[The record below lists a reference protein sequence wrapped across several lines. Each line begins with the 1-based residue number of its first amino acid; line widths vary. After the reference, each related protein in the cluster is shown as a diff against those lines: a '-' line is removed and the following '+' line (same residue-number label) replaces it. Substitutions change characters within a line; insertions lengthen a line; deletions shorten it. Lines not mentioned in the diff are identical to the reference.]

1 LSFLP
6 HLQTANHDTEQR
18 ISMGRACDLCGRGTT
33 FGKNRPIKGVP
44 KKKGGVGIK
53 KGPQTLRTFKVNLHD
68 KRLTINGVTRRVR
81 ICGRCLKA
89 SEFQKA

>member
-1 LSFLP
+1 MAR
-6 HLQTANHDTEQR
+6 T
-18 ISMGRACDLCGRGTT
+18 CDLCGRGTT
-33 FGKNRPIKGVP
+33 VGKNRPIKGVP

-53 KGPQTLRTFKVNLHD
+53 KGPQTKRTFRVNLHA
-68 KRLTINGVTRRVR
+68 KHLVIEGVTRKVR